1 MSLLEVK
8 NLQVAVDK
16 KPILRGVDLQVAQGE
31 VVALMGPNGSGKS
44 TLAHILMG
52 HPEYQVTGGKVLFDG
67 HDLLALSPEERAKRG
82 LFLSFQ
88 YPQTIAGVS
97 LGNFLRLSYSAV
109 QGKHV
114 PVGQFL
120 SLLKEKLKLLSMSED
135 FIMRPVNEGFSGG
148 EKKRAEIL
156 QLALLTPRLAVL
168 DETDS
173 GLDIDALKVVGS
185 AVQKVK
191 EAMPEMAI
199 LLITHYQRMLDY
211 ISPDRIVVM
220 REGKVVKEG
229 KREMIQ
235 VIEQSGYDSL

>member
-1 MSLLEVK
+1 MTLLEVN
-8 NLQVAVDK
+8 NLQVEVEK
-16 KPILRGVDLQVAQGE
+16 KPILRGVDLTVSPGE

-44 TLAHILMG
+44 TLAHVLMG
-52 HPEYQVTGGKVLFDG
+52 HPEYQVTGGNVLFDNQ
-67 HDLLALSPEERAKRG
+67 DLLEMSPEERAKAG

-97 LGNFLRLSYSAV
+97 LGNFLRLSYGAV
-109 QGKHV
+109 QGKNV
-114 PVGQFL
+114 PVGEFL
-120 SLLKEKLKLLSMSED
+120 LLLKEKLKLLSMSED

-173 GLDIDALKVVGS
+173 GLDIDALKIVGS

-191 EAMPEMAI
+191 EAMPDMAI

-211 ISPDRIVVM
+211 VSPDRIVIMRQGKVV
-220 REGKVVKEG
+220 REGKG
-229 KREMIQ
+229 EMVQ
-235 VIEQSGYDSL
+235 AIEAGGYDSL

>member
-1 MSLLEVK
+1 MALLEVK
-8 NLQVAVDK
+8 NLQVEVDK
-16 KPILRGVDLQVAQGE
+16 KPILRGVDLHVATGE

-44 TLAHILMG
+44 TLAHVLMG
-52 HPEYQVTGGKVLFDG
+52 HPEYQVTGGTVLFQG
-67 HDLLALSPEERAKRG
+67 QDLLAMSPEERAKQG
-82 LFLSFQ
+82 VFLSFQ

-97 LGNFLRLSYSAV
+97 LGNFLRLSYGAV

-120 SLLKEKLKLLSMSED
+120 ALLKEKLKLLSMSED
-135 FIMRPVNEGFSGG
+135 FIMRSVNEGFSGG

-191 EAMPEMAI
+191 EAMPNMAI

-220 REGKVVKEG
+220 RGGKVVMRGGAE
-229 KREMIQ
+229 
-235 VIEQSGYDSL
+235 VVTAIETGGYDSL